1 MEKFIDKECCAKSVS
16 PLTLA
21 FLGDGVYDL
30 LIRDFL
36 VTQANRPVGELNR
49 LKISVVCC
57 QAQSK
62 AMKKLLDADF
72 LTEEEMSVYKR
83 GRNSTVNNVPK
94 NSSAAD
100 YHSATGFEALLG
112 FLYLQNKIDRITE
125 IFDFA
130 VKEELL

>member
-1 MEKFIDKECCAKSVS
+1 MEKFIDKECRAKSVS

-30 LIRDFL
+30 
-36 VTQANRPVGELNR
+36 P
-49 LKISVVCC
+49 
-57 QAQSK
+57 
-62 AMKKLLDADF
+62 MKKLLDADF

>member
-1 MEKFIDKECCAKSVS
+1 
-16 PLTLA
+16 
-21 FLGDGVYDL
+21 
-30 LIRDFL
+30 
-36 VTQANRPVGELNR
+36 
-49 LKISVVCC
+49 
-57 QAQSK
+57 
-62 AMKKLLDADF
+62 
-72 LTEEEMSVYKR
+72 MSVYKR

-94 NSSAAD
+94 NSSAVD